1 MIRYRMAQVDSA
13 ADRAIEWLRAPK
25 PMEEVAPAILAV
37 LAQAAGSV
45 RAAYWVFDAVGE
57 RLRPFVTWSPSG
69 TEAPMPGQEAPLLA
83 LGFRNAAIAWCG
95 GKPVWS
101 TMPIPESLSSPQDS
115 TSPPRPSSAA
125 CTSQREAVAASWHQS
140 PHSPAATRE
149 SPHHAG
155 APAWSSLA
163 AIQSR
168 HCRSR
173 QSETETS
180 A

>member
-69 TEAPMPGQEAPLLA
+69 TEAPTPGQEAPLLA

-115 TSPPRPSSAA
+115 TSPGLHGGVWFALKTDIAVYGVIELLGRAFEPRPPETLSDLGRIGFRLGRGVHRSL
-125 CTSQREAVAASWHQS
+125 REEAV
-140 PHSPAATRE
+140 R
-149 SPHHAG
+149 
-155 APAWSSLA
+155 LNL
-163 AIQSR
+163 
-168 HCRSR
+168 
-173 QSETETS
+173 
-180 A
+180 